1 MITVDDEE
9 LEKRIIAAL
18 EDKPLC
24 SEDLLCRLGI
34 EPGGG
39 EAAVAIRSLM
49 GQGIIRRRETF
60 VYELKRE
67 TKEEDVA
74 PWALT
79 TP

>member
-1 MITVDDEE
+1 MHDEE
-9 LEKRIIAAL
+9 MEKQIITAL
-18 EDKPLC
+18 EDKPLS
-24 SEDLLCRLGI
+24 SEDLLHRLGI

-67 TKEEDVA
+67 TKKEDVA

>member
-1 MITVDDEE
+1 MDDKEM
-9 LEKRIIAAL
+9 EKRIIAAL

-24 SEDLLCRLGI
+24 TEDLLQRLGI
-34 EPGGG
+34 EPGSG
-39 EAAVAIRSLM
+39 EAALAIRSFL

-60 VYELKRE
+60 VYELKIE
-67 TKEEDVA
+67 IKEEDVA

>member
-24 SEDLLCRLGI
+24 SEDLLHSLGI

-39 EAAVAIRSLM
+39 EAAVAIRSLF
-49 GQGIIRRRETF
+49 GQGIISRRETF